1 MTYQLT
7 ATLLDS
13 LGIGMCV
20 FDARDRAVLWNEHFL
35 MFFPEHADCIHVGEH
50 YADNLRRFY
59 LLRLQPEEQAHIN
72 RYIQDG
78 LRRHR
83 EQTREY
89 VFVHRGRKLRVAA
102 SPQPNGDRIRVWL
115 DLTNM
120 EASLLNPEVQQL
132 VSSLN
137 GASQVPET
145 LRVFDQLSDGVAIHD
160 VNGCIVFAND
170 RFVAMYGLRN
180 QHDVLGKTFDALIR
194 EHWAERGEAE
204 SESVADDL
212 DAALKDSLQ
221 FSGFPFEIPLPGS
234 RWVRVTMSP
243 TTGEQACS
251 CHTDITR
258 EKRVAAEMYQLSER
272 FRLESHR
279 DALTGLLNRRG
290 LSPLLLEAA
299 RSPGDHSV
307 LYVDLDGFKAVNDA
321 TGHAKGDVVLCQVAS
336 TLQSSIRANDSVARM
351 GGDEFVILLRGCDEQ
366 QAVAVA
372 QKVVDLVSARDF
384 VVDDRLFRIGASVG
398 VRTFNGGADS
408 TDVFLHDADSACY
421 QAKRQGRGRVVVFGG
436 GSGTKAQTVLS

>member
-7 ATLLDS
+7 AKLLDS

-20 FDARDRAVLWNEHFL
+20 FDAQDRAVHWNEHFL
-35 MFFPEHADCIHVGEH
+35 MFFPEHADSIYVGES

-59 LLRLQPEEQAHIN
+59 LLRLLPEEHAHID

-78 LRRHR
+78 VRRHR

-89 VFVHRGRKLRVAA
+89 VFVHRGRKLRVSA

-120 EASLLNPEVQQL
+120 ETSLLNAETQQL
-132 VSSLN
+132 MSSVSSTT
-137 GASQVPET
+137 QVPET

-160 VNGCIVFAND
+160 ASGHIVFAND

-180 QHDVLGKTFDALIR
+180 QQDVIGKTFDALIR
-194 EHWAERGEAE
+194 QHWAGLDEEDNRL
-204 SESVADDL
+204 VADDL
-212 DAALKDSLQ
+212 DAALKDSMQ
-221 FSGFPFEIPLPGS
+221 FSGFPFEVPLPGS
-234 RWVRVTMSP
+234 RWIRVTMSA
-243 TTGEQACS
+243 TTGSQGCS
-251 CHTDITR
+251 CHTEITR
-258 EKRVAAEMYQLSER
+258 EKRVSAEMYQLTER
-272 FRLESHR
+272 LRLESHR

-290 LSPLLLEAA
+290 LNPLLLEAA
-299 RSPGDHSV
+299 KSPGEHSV

-321 TGHAKGDVVLCQVAS
+321 AGHAKGDVVLCQVAS
-336 TLQSSIRANDSVARM
+336 SLQSTVRANDCVARM
-351 GGDEFVILLRGCDEQ
+351 GGDEFVILLHGCDEQ

-372 QKVVDLVSARDF
+372 QKVVEVVSAREF

-398 VRTFNGGADS
+398 VRTFNGGANS

-421 QAKRQGRGRVVVFGG
+421 QAKRDGRGCVVVFGRG
-436 GSGTKAQTVLS
+436 NGAEALLT

>member
-59 LLRLQPEEQAHIN
+59 LLRLQPEEQAHID

-78 LRRHR
+78 VRRHR

-160 VNGCIVFAND
+160 AGGRIVFAND
-170 RFVAMYGLRN
+170 RFVAMYGLRTQN
-180 QHDVLGKTFDALIR
+180 DVLGKTFDDLIR
-194 EHWAERGEAE
+194 QHWAGRAE
-204 SESVADDL
+204 PENPTVADDL
-212 DAALKDSLQ
+212 GAALKDSIQ
-221 FSGFPFEIPLPGS
+221 FSGFPFEIPLPGN
-234 RWVRVTMSP
+234 RWVRVTMSA
-243 TTGEQACS
+243 TTGSQACS

-258 EKRVAAEMYQLSER
+258 EKLVAAEMHQLTER

-290 LSPLLLEAA
+290 LNPLLLEAA
-299 RSPGDHSV
+299 KSPGDHSV
-307 LYVDLDGFKAVNDA
+307 LFVDLDGFKAVNDA
-321 TGHAKGDVVLCQVAS
+321 AGHSKGDVVLCQVAS
-336 TLQSSIRANDSVARM
+336 ALQSSVRANDSVARM

-372 QKVVDLVSARDF
+372 QKVVDVVSAREF
-384 VVDDRLFRIGASVG
+384 VVDERLFRIGASVG

-421 QAKRQGRGRVVVFGG
+421 QAKRRGRGRVVVFGG
-436 GSGTKAQTVLS
+436 ANGTEAQVLLS

>member
-1 MTYQLT
+1 MSYTLT

-20 FDARDRAVLWNEHFL
+20 LDAQTRAVQWNEHFL
-35 MFFPEHADCIHVGEH
+35 MFFPEHADHIHVGEP

-59 LLRLQPEEQAHIN
+59 LLRLAAEEHVHID

-78 LRRHR
+78 IRRHR

-102 SPQPNGDRIRVWL
+102 VPQPNGDNIRVWL
-115 DLTNM
+115 DLSNM
-120 EASLLNPEVQQL
+120 EASLLNPQAQL
-132 VSSLN
+132 AFSALT
-137 GASQVPET
+137 ATSQVPET

-160 VNGCIVFAND
+160 ANGRIVFAND

-180 QHDVLGKTFDALIR
+180 QQDVLGKTFDALIR
-194 EHWAERGEAE
+194 EHWARRGEEEDQGVAE
-204 SESVADDL
+204 DLES
-212 DAALKDSLQ
+212 ALKDSMQ

-234 RWVRVTMSP
+234 RWIRVTMSA

-258 EKRVAAEMYQLSER
+258 EKRATAEMYQLTER
-272 FRLESHR
+272 LRLESHR

-290 LSPLLLEAA
+290 LNPLLLDAA
-299 RSPGDHSV
+299 NSPGDHSL
-307 LYVDLDGFKAVNDA
+307 LYIDLDGFKAVNDLA
-321 TGHAKGDVVLCQVAS
+321 GHAKGDAVLCQVAAVVQAS
-336 TLQSSIRANDSVARM
+336 VRGNDSVARM
-351 GGDEFVILLRGCDEQ
+351 GGDEFVILLRGCDEI

-372 QKVVDLVSARDF
+372 QKVVDVVRAREF
-384 VVDDRLFRIGASVG
+384 AVDDRVFRIGASVG

-421 QAKRQGRGRVVVFGG
+421 QAKRQGRGRVVVYG
-436 GSGTKAQTVLS
+436 GSPGAEAGAVHS